1 MGTTSCCFRLFPRP
15 SGPTAEQS
23 FDSLPIL
30 SSPYPIPRRTI
41 EQEHTGT
48 PTGTPTV
55 SPEEHRNRL
64 FISLID
70 RALLIT
76 DECHTKP
83 KEEEEE
89 ET

>member
-15 SGPTAEQS
+15 SGPTEQS
-23 FDSLPIL
+23 LDIL
-30 SSPYPIPRRTI
+30 NSPYPIPRRTI

-83 KEEEEE
+83 KEEGEE